1 MASGKK
7 IFFIVLIAAGVLLFG
22 LAMAAIVW
30 SSFSQSGG
38 MEVSYGKYVG
48 IVEVNGAI
56 VSPDEAVNLIKKYRD
71 NSAIKAIV
79 LRVQSPGGGVAASQ
93 EIYQAVR
100 NARTSKPVVCSMG
113 EVAASGGYYIACA
126 CDTIVANPGTL
137 TGSIGVIM
145 EFMVAEEL
153 IKKAGLKF
161 EVLKAGQNKDLGSP
175 FRQMTPEER
184 TLLQGMIDDVH
195 SQFIEAVAEGRQ
207 LSPDSVRM
215 FADGRVFS
223 GRQALALRLVDKMG
237 TRTGQKGDF
246 AQSVSH
252 ILLFNGVRR
261 FLRSIPDLRLRFQ
274 LSSGAMFSRLFLHG
288 TAVSL
293 SST

>member
-7 IFFIVLIAAGVLLFG
+7 IFFIVLIAAGVLLLG
-22 LAMAAIVW
+22 LTMAAIVW
-30 SSFSQSGG
+30 SSFSQGSG

-48 IVEVNGAI
+48 VVEVNGAI
-56 VSPDEAVNLIKKYRD
+56 VSSDETVNLIKKYRD

-93 EIYQAVR
+93 EIYQALKKT
-100 NARTSKPVVCSMG
+100 AETKPVVCSMG

-126 CDTIVANPGTL
+126 CDSIVANPGTL

-145 EFMVAEEL
+145 EFMVAEDL
-153 IKKAGLKF
+153 VKKVGLKF

-184 TLLQGMIDDVH
+184 VLLQGMIDDVH
-195 SQFIEAVAEGRQ
+195 SQFIEAVAEGRRLNQ
-207 LSPDSVRM
+207 DSVRL

-223 GRQALALRLVDKMG
+223 GRQALSLRLVDKMG
-237 TRTGQKGDF
+237 TMEDAITMAAGMAGLKEKPKIYREHKRRPTLIDLLVKGMDEISNF
-246 AQSVSH
+246 DNS
-252 ILLFNGVRR
+252 GVR
-261 FLRSIPDLRLRFQ
+261 LEYRLAR
-274 LSSGAMFSRLFLHG
+274 
-288 TAVSL
+288 
-293 SST
+293 

>member
-56 VSPDEAVNLIKKYRD
+56 VSPDETVNLIKKYRD

-93 EIYQAVR
+93 EIYQAVK
-100 NARTSKPVVCSMG
+100 NARASKPVVCSMG

-153 IKKAGLKF
+153 VKKVGLKF

-184 TLLQGMIDDVH
+184 ALLQGMIDDVH
-195 SQFIEAVAEGRQ
+195 GQFIEAVAEGRQ
-207 LSPDSVRM
+207 LSPDSVRS

-237 TRTGQKGDF
+237 TLEDAVTLAAGMAGLKDKPKLFRERKKKPTLFDLLVKGVDEITNLDN
-246 AQSVSH
+246 A
-252 ILLFNGVRR
+252 GVRLQYR
-261 FLRSIPDLRLRFQ
+261 MVR
-274 LSSGAMFSRLFLHG
+274 
-288 TAVSL
+288 
-293 SST
+293 

>member
-22 LAMAAIVW
+22 LTMAAIVW
-30 SSFSQSGG
+30 SSFSQNSG

-56 VSPDEAVNLIKKYRD
+56 ISPDETVNLIKKYRD
-71 NSAIKAIV
+71 NNAIKAIV

-93 EIYQAVR
+93 EIYQAIKSTR
-100 NARTSKPVVCSMG
+100 AAKPVVCSMG

-126 CDTIVANPGTL
+126 CDTIMANPGTL

-153 IKKAGLKF
+153 IKKVGLKF

-184 TLLQGMIDDVH
+184 ALLQGMIDDVH
-195 SQFIEAVAEGRQ
+195 SQFIEAVAEGRK
-207 LSPDSVRM
+207 LIPDSVRL

-237 TRTGQKGDF
+237 TLEDAIKLAADMAGLKEKPKIFRERKKKPTLFDLLVKGVDEITNLDN
-246 AQSVSH
+246 S
-252 ILLFNGVRR
+252 GVR
-261 FLRSIPDLRLRFQ
+261 LQYRLVR
-274 LSSGAMFSRLFLHG
+274 
-288 TAVSL
+288 
-293 SST
+293 

>member
-7 IFFIVLIAAGVLLFG
+7 IFFIALIAAGVLLFG
-22 LAMAAIVW
+22 LTMAAIVW
-30 SSFSQSGG
+30 TSFSQSNG

-56 VSPDEAVNLIKKYRD
+56 VSPDETVNLIKKYRD

-93 EIYQAVR
+93 EIYQAVK
-100 NARTSKPVVCSMG
+100 NARSAKPVVCSMG

-126 CDTIVANPGTL
+126 CDSIVANPGTL
-137 TGSIGVIM
+137 TGSIGVIL

-153 IKKAGLKF
+153 IKKVGLKF

-175 FRQMTPEER
+175 FRQMTSEER
-184 TLLQGMIDDVH
+184 ALLQNMIDDVH
-195 SQFIEAVAEGRQ
+195 GQFIEAVAEGRQ
-207 LSPDSVRM
+207 LSPDSVKL

-237 TRTGQKGDF
+237 TLEDAINLAAGMAGLKEKPKIFRERKKKPTLFDLLVKGVDEITNLDN
-246 AQSVSH
+246 S
-252 ILLFNGVRR
+252 GVRLQYR
-261 FLRSIPDLRLRFQ
+261 MVR
-274 LSSGAMFSRLFLHG
+274 
-288 TAVSL
+288 
-293 SST
+293 

>member
-22 LAMAAIVW
+22 LTMAAIVW
-30 SSFSQSGG
+30 SSFFQNSG

-48 IVEVNGAI
+48 VMEVNGAI
-56 VSPDEAVNLIKKYRD
+56 VSSDETVNLIKKYRD

-93 EIYQAVR
+93 EIYQALK
-100 NARTSKPVVCSMG
+100 NTAKIKPVVCSLG

-126 CDTIVANPGTL
+126 CDSIVANPGTL
-137 TGSIGVIM
+137 TGSIGVIL

-153 IKKAGLKF
+153 IKKVGLKF

-184 TLLQGMIDDVH
+184 ALLQNMIDDVH
-195 SQFIEAVAEGRQ
+195 GQFIEAVAEGRQ
-207 LSPDSVRM
+207 LSPDSVRL

-223 GRQALALRLVDKMG
+223 GRQALALCLVDKMG
-237 TRTGQKGDF
+237 TLEDAITMAAGMAGLKEKPRIFRERKRRPTLIDLLVKGVDEI
-246 AQSVSH
+246 SNLDNS
-252 ILLFNGVRR
+252 GVR
-261 FLRSIPDLRLRFQ
+261 LQYRLVR
-274 LSSGAMFSRLFLHG
+274 
-288 TAVSL
+288 
-293 SST
+293 

>member
-7 IFFIVLIAAGVLLFG
+7 IFFIVLIAAGGLLFG
-22 LAMAAIVW
+22 LTMAAIVW

-38 MEVSYGKYVG
+38 MDIGYGKYVG

-56 VSPDEAVNLIKKYRD
+56 ISSDETVNIIKKYRD

-79 LRVQSPGGGVAASQ
+79 LRIQSPGGGVAASQ
-93 EIYQAVR
+93 EIYQALKKT
-100 NARTSKPVVCSMG
+100 AETKPVVCSMG

-153 IKKAGLKF
+153 IKKVGLKF

-184 TLLQGMIDDVH
+184 ALLQGMIDDVH
-195 SQFIEAVAEGRQ
+195 SQFIEAVAEGRK
-207 LSPDSVRM
+207 LSPDSVKL

-237 TRTGQKGDF
+237 TLEDAITVAAGMAGLKEKPKIFRERKKRPT
-246 AQSVSH
+246 
-252 ILLFNGVRR
+252 LLDLLIRGVDEISNLDNSGVR
-261 FLRSIPDLRLRFQ
+261 LQYRLVR
-274 LSSGAMFSRLFLHG
+274 
-288 TAVSL
+288 
-293 SST
+293 

>member
-22 LAMAAIVW
+22 LTMAAIVW

-56 VSPDEAVNLIKKYRD
+56 VSPDETVNLIKKYRD

-93 EIYQAVR
+93 EIYQAVK
-100 NARTSKPVVCSMG
+100 NARSVKPVVCSMG

-126 CDTIVANPGTL
+126 CDSIVANPGTL

-153 IKKAGLKF
+153 IKKVGLKF

-184 TLLQGMIDDVH
+184 ALLQSMIDDVH
-195 SQFIEAVAEGRQ
+195 GQFIEAVAEGRQ
-207 LSPDSVRM
+207 LSPDSVRS

-237 TRTGQKGDF
+237 TLEDAITLAAGMAGLKEKPKIFRERKKKPTLFDLLVKGVDEITNLDN
-246 AQSVSH
+246 S
-252 ILLFNGVRR
+252 GVR
-261 FLRSIPDLRLRFQ
+261 LQYRLVR
-274 LSSGAMFSRLFLHG
+274 
-288 TAVSL
+288 
-293 SST
+293 

>member
-22 LAMAAIVW
+22 LTMAAIVW
-30 SSFSQSGG
+30 SSFSQNSG

-56 VSPDEAVNLIKKYRD
+56 ISPDETVTLIKKYRD
-71 NSAIKAIV
+71 NNAIKAIV

-93 EIYQAVR
+93 EIYQAIKSTR
-100 NARTSKPVVCSMG
+100 ATKPVVCSMG

-153 IKKAGLKF
+153 IKKVGLKF
-161 EVLKAGQNKDLGSP
+161 EVLKAGQNKDIGSP

-184 TLLQGMIDDVH
+184 ALLQGMIDDVH
-195 SQFIEAVAEGRQ
+195 SQFIEAVAEGRN
-207 LSPDSVRM
+207 LSPDSVRL

-237 TRTGQKGDF
+237 TLEDAITLAAGMAGLKEKPKIFRERKRRPTLLDLLVKGVDEITNLDN
-246 AQSVSH
+246 S
-252 ILLFNGVRR
+252 GVR
-261 FLRSIPDLRLRFQ
+261 LQYRLVR
-274 LSSGAMFSRLFLHG
+274 
-288 TAVSL
+288 
-293 SST
+293 

>member
-22 LAMAAIVW
+22 LTMAAIVW
-30 SSFSQSGG
+30 SSFSQSRG
-38 MEVSYGKYVG
+38 MDVSYGKYVG
-48 IVEVNGAI
+48 IIEVNGAI
-56 VSPDEAVNLIKKYRD
+56 ISSDETVNLIKKYRD
-71 NSAIKAIV
+71 NNAIKAVV

-93 EIYQAVR
+93 EIYQALK
-100 NARTSKPVVCSMG
+100 NTAETKPVVCSMG

-153 IKKAGLKF
+153 IKKVGLKF
-161 EVLKAGQNKDLGSP
+161 EVLKAGQNKDLGTP

-184 TLLQGMIDDVH
+184 ALLQSMIDDVH
-195 SQFIEAVAEGRQ
+195 GQFIEAVAEGRKI
-207 LSPDSVRM
+207 SPDSVRVY
-215 FADGRVFS
+215 ADGRVFS

-237 TRTGQKGDF
+237 TLEDAITLAAGMAGLKEKPKIFRERKKKPTLFDLLVKGVDEI
-246 AQSVSH
+246 SNLDNS
-252 ILLFNGVRR
+252 GVRLQYR
-261 FLRSIPDLRLRFQ
+261 MVR
-274 LSSGAMFSRLFLHG
+274 
-288 TAVSL
+288 
-293 SST
+293 

>member
-7 IFFIVLIAAGVLLFG
+7 IFFIALVAAGVLLFG
-22 LAMAAIVW
+22 LTMAAIVW

-56 VSPDEAVNLIKKYRD
+56 VSPDETVNLIKKYRD

-93 EIYQAVR
+93 EIYQAVK
-100 NARTSKPVVCSMG
+100 NARSVKPVVCSMG

-126 CDTIVANPGTL
+126 CDSIVANPGTL

-153 IKKAGLKF
+153 IKKVGLKF

-184 TLLQGMIDDVH
+184 ALLQSMIDDVH
-195 SQFIEAVAEGRQ
+195 GQFIEAVAEGRQ
-207 LSPDSVRM
+207 LSPDSVRS

-237 TRTGQKGDF
+237 TLEDAITLAAGMAGLKEKPKIFRERKKKPTLFDLLVKGVDEISNLDN
-246 AQSVSH
+246 A
-252 ILLFNGVRR
+252 GVRLQYR
-261 FLRSIPDLRLRFQ
+261 MVR
-274 LSSGAMFSRLFLHG
+274 
-288 TAVSL
+288 
-293 SST
+293 

>member
-56 VSPDEAVNLIKKYRD
+56 VSPDETVNLIKKYRD

-93 EIYQAVR
+93 EIYQAVK
-100 NARTSKPVVCSMG
+100 NARSVKPVVCSMG

-126 CDTIVANPGTL
+126 CDSIVANPGTL

-153 IKKAGLKF
+153 IKKVGLKF

-184 TLLQGMIDDVH
+184 ALLQSMIDDVH
-195 SQFIEAVAEGRQ
+195 GQFIEAVAEGRQ
-207 LSPDSVRM
+207 LSPDSVRS

-237 TRTGQKGDF
+237 TLEDAVTLAAGMAGLKEKPKIFRERKKKPTLFDLLVKGVDEISNLDN
-246 AQSVSH
+246 A
-252 ILLFNGVRR
+252 GVRLQYR
-261 FLRSIPDLRLRFQ
+261 MVR
-274 LSSGAMFSRLFLHG
+274 
-288 TAVSL
+288 
-293 SST
+293 

>member
-7 IFFIVLIAAGVLLFG
+7 IFFIVLITAGVLLFG
-22 LAMAAIVW
+22 LTMAAIVW

-48 IVEVNGAI
+48 IVEVSGAI
-56 VSPDEAVNLIKKYRD
+56 VSPDETVNLIKKYRD

-93 EIYQAVR
+93 EIYQAVK
-100 NARTSKPVVCSMG
+100 NARSVKPVVCSMG

-126 CDTIVANPGTL
+126 CDSIVANPGTL

-153 IKKAGLKF
+153 IKKVGLKF

-184 TLLQGMIDDVH
+184 ALLQSMIDDVH
-195 SQFIEAVAEGRQ
+195 GQFIEAVAEGRQ
-207 LSPDSVRM
+207 LSPDSVRS

-237 TRTGQKGDF
+237 TLEDAITLAAGMAGLKEKPKIFRERKKKPTLFDLLVKGVDEISNLDN
-246 AQSVSH
+246 A
-252 ILLFNGVRR
+252 GVRLQYR
-261 FLRSIPDLRLRFQ
+261 MVR
-274 LSSGAMFSRLFLHG
+274 
-288 TAVSL
+288 
-293 SST
+293 

>member
-22 LAMAAIVW
+22 LTMAAIVW

-38 MEVSYGKYVG
+38 MEISYGKYVG

-56 VSPDEAVNLIKKYRD
+56 VSPDETVNLIKKYRD

-93 EIYQAVR
+93 EIYQAVK
-100 NARTSKPVVCSMG
+100 NARSVKPVVCSMG

-126 CDTIVANPGTL
+126 CDSIVANPGTL

-145 EFMVAEEL
+145 EFMVAEDL
-153 IKKAGLKF
+153 IKKVGLKF

-184 TLLQGMIDDVH
+184 ALLQNMIDDVH
-195 SQFIEAVAEGRQ
+195 GQFIEAVAEGRQ
-207 LSPDSVRM
+207 LSPDSVRS

-237 TRTGQKGDF
+237 TLDDAITLAAGMAGLKEKPKIFRERKKKPTLFDLLVKGVDEITNLDN
-246 AQSVSH
+246 S
-252 ILLFNGVRR
+252 GVR
-261 FLRSIPDLRLRFQ
+261 LQYRLVR
-274 LSSGAMFSRLFLHG
+274 
-288 TAVSL
+288 
-293 SST
+293 

>member
-22 LAMAAIVW
+22 LTMAAIVW
-30 SSFSQSGG
+30 SSFSQSGS
-38 MEVSYGKYVG
+38 MDVSYGKYVG
-48 IVEVNGAI
+48 IIEVNGAI
-56 VSPDEAVNLIKKYRD
+56 ISSDETVNLIKKYRD
-71 NSAIKAIV
+71 NNAIKAVV

-93 EIYQAVR
+93 EIYQALK
-100 NARTSKPVVCSMG
+100 NTAETKPVICSMG

-126 CDTIVANPGTL
+126 CDSIVANPGTL

-153 IKKAGLKF
+153 IKKVGLKF

-184 TLLQGMIDDVH
+184 ALLQGMIDDVH
-195 SQFIEAVAEGRQ
+195 GQFIEAVAEGRR
-207 LSPDSVRM
+207 LSPDSVRLL
-215 FADGRVFS
+215 ADGRVFS

-237 TRTGQKGDF
+237 TLEDAVTLAAGMAGLKDKPKLFRERKKKPTLFDLLVKGVDEITNLDN
-246 AQSVSH
+246 A
-252 ILLFNGVRR
+252 GVRLQYR
-261 FLRSIPDLRLRFQ
+261 MVR
-274 LSSGAMFSRLFLHG
+274 
-288 TAVSL
+288 
-293 SST
+293 

>member
-7 IFFIVLIAAGVLLFG
+7 IFFVVLIAAGVLLFG
-22 LAMAAIVW
+22 LTMAAVVW

-38 MEVSYGKYVG
+38 MDVSYGKYVG

-56 VSPDEAVNLIKKYRD
+56 VSPDETVNLIKKYRD

-93 EIYQAVR
+93 EIYQAVK
-100 NARTSKPVVCSMG
+100 NARSVKPVICSMG

-153 IKKAGLKF
+153 IKKVGLKF
-161 EVLKAGQNKDLGSP
+161 EVMKAGQNKDLGSP

-184 TLLQGMIDDVH
+184 ALLQSMIDDVH
-195 SQFIEAVAEGRQ
+195 GQFIEAVAEGRN
-207 LSPDSVRM
+207 LSPDSVRL

-237 TRTGQKGDF
+237 TLEDAVTLAAGMAGLKEKPKIFREHKKKPTLFDLLVKGVDEIT
-246 AQSVSH
+246 SLDNS
-252 ILLFNGVRR
+252 GVRLQYR
-261 FLRSIPDLRLRFQ
+261 MVR
-274 LSSGAMFSRLFLHG
+274 
-288 TAVSL
+288 
-293 SST
+293 

>member
-7 IFFIVLIAAGVLLFG
+7 IFFIVLIAGGVLLFG
-22 LAMAAIVW
+22 LTMAAIVW
-30 SSFSQSGG
+30 SSFHQSGG
-38 MEVSYGKYVG
+38 VEVSYGKYVG
-48 IVEVNGAI
+48 IIEVNGAI
-56 VSPDEAVNLIKKYRD
+56 ISSDETVNLIKKYRD
-71 NSAIKAIV
+71 NNSIKAIV

-93 EIYQAVR
+93 EIYQALK
-100 NARTSKPVVCSMG
+100 NAAETKPVICSMG

-126 CDTIVANPGTL
+126 CDSIVANPGTL

-145 EFMVAEEL
+145 EFMVAEDL
-153 IKKAGLKF
+153 IKKVGLKF

-184 TLLQGMIDDVH
+184 ALLQSMIDDVH

-207 LSPDSVRM
+207 IPTDSVRM

-237 TRTGQKGDF
+237 TLEDAVNLAAGMAGLKEKPKLFRERKKKPTLFDLLVKGVDEITNLDN
-246 AQSVSH
+246 S
-252 ILLFNGVRR
+252 GVRLQYR
-261 FLRSIPDLRLRFQ
+261 MVR
-274 LSSGAMFSRLFLHG
+274 
-288 TAVSL
+288 
-293 SST
+293 

>member
-7 IFFIVLIAAGVLLFG
+7 IIFIVLIAAGVLLFG
-22 LAMAAIVW
+22 LTMAAIIW
-30 SSFSQSGG
+30 SSFSQNGG

-48 IVEVNGAI
+48 VMEVNGAI
-56 VSPDEAVNLIKKYRD
+56 VSSDETVNLIKKYRD

-93 EIYQAVR
+93 EIYQALK
-100 NARTSKPVVCSMG
+100 NTAKTKPVVCSMG

-126 CDTIVANPGTL
+126 CDSIVANPGTL
-137 TGSIGVIM
+137 TGSIGVIL

-153 IKKAGLKF
+153 IKKVGLKF

-184 TLLQGMIDDVH
+184 ALLQSMIDDVH
-195 SQFIEAVAEGRQ
+195 GQFIEAVAEGRQ
-207 LSPDSVRM
+207 LSPDSVRL

-237 TRTGQKGDF
+237 TLEDAITMAAGMAGLKEKPRIFRERKRRPTLIDLLVKGVDEI
-246 AQSVSH
+246 SNLDNS
-252 ILLFNGVRR
+252 GVR
-261 FLRSIPDLRLRFQ
+261 LQYRLVR
-274 LSSGAMFSRLFLHG
+274 
-288 TAVSL
+288 
-293 SST
+293 

>member
-7 IFFIVLIAAGVLLFG
+7 VFFIVLIAAGVLLFG
-22 LAMAAIVW
+22 LTMAAIVW
-30 SSFSQSGG
+30 SSFSQNSG

-56 VSPDEAVNLIKKYRD
+56 VSPDETVNLIKRYRD
-71 NSAIKAIV
+71 NNAIKAIV

-93 EIYQAVR
+93 EIYQAIK
-100 NARTSKPVVCSMG
+100 NARESKPVVCSMG

-126 CDTIVANPGTL
+126 CDTIVANPGSL

-153 IKKAGLKF
+153 IKKVGLKF

-184 TLLQGMIDDVH
+184 ALLQGMIDDVH
-195 SQFIEAVAEGRQ
+195 GQFIEAVAEGRK
-207 LSPDSVRM
+207 LSPDSVRL

-237 TRTGQKGDF
+237 TLEDAIKLAASMAGLKEKPKIFRERKKKPTLFDLLIKGVDEI
-246 AQSVSH
+246 SNLDDS
-252 ILLFNGVRR
+252 GVR
-261 FLRSIPDLRLRFQ
+261 LQYRLVR
-274 LSSGAMFSRLFLHG
+274 
-288 TAVSL
+288 
-293 SST
+293 

>member
-7 IFFIVLIAAGVLLFG
+7 LFFIVLIAAGVLLFG
-22 LAMAAIVW
+22 LTMAAVIW

-38 MEVSYGKYVG
+38 MDVGYGKYVG
-48 IVEVNGAI
+48 LVEVNGAI
-56 VSPDEAVNLIKKYRD
+56 VSPDETVTLIKKYRD

-93 EIYQAVR
+93 EIYQALK
-100 NARTSKPVVCSMG
+100 NTAKTKPVVCSMG

-126 CDTIVANPGTL
+126 CDSIVANPGTL
-137 TGSIGVIM
+137 TGSIGVIL

-153 IKKAGLKF
+153 IKKVGLRF

-184 TLLQGMIDDVH
+184 ALLQNMIDDVH
-195 SQFIEAVAEGRQ
+195 GQFIEAVAEGRQ
-207 LSPDSVRM
+207 LSPDSVRL

-237 TRTGQKGDF
+237 TLEDAVTMAAGMAGLKEKPKIFRERKRRPTLIDLLVKGVDEI
-246 AQSVSH
+246 SNLDNS
-252 ILLFNGVRR
+252 GVR
-261 FLRSIPDLRLRFQ
+261 LQYRLVR
-274 LSSGAMFSRLFLHG
+274 
-288 TAVSL
+288 
-293 SST
+293 